1 MCMFVRHRLMFLQI
15 FTLFFSFLRPTF
27 RSYKPLDEELQKSS
41 LPAAKP
47 EDVEHLVDQEL
58 VQAADPPVIEEIVRK
73 RKNKHIFCTIQ
84 FFNCSFPPFFFRI
97 CWI

>member
-1 MCMFVRHRLMFLQI
+1 MFLQI
-15 FTLFFSFLRPTF
+15 FFFFFWFLRPTF

-58 VQAADPPVIEEIVRK
+58 VQASDPPVIEEIVRQLIK
-73 RKNKHIFCTIQ
+73 ITQIFCTIQ
-84 FFNCSFPPFFFRI
+84 FFNCSFPPFFSGFAEFSS
-97 CWI
+97 